1 MNNNLLIIG
10 AGQYGQV
17 VRAIAKDIGTYDKI
31 DFLDDNNADAIGKW
45 DDYKSFKDEYPN
57 AFVALGENV
66 KRLEWL
72 KKLKEA
78 GFNLPILI
86 HPRAYVFDSARISK
100 GTVVEPMAVVHTNV
114 SIGVGCIIAAGSVIC
129 HGAVIEN
136 GVNCFSGCVVEEG
149 AILKSNVTMNVNE
162 VVKAKTIV
170 NSSYEYSFDAGF

>member
-17 VRAIAKDIGTYDKI
+17 VKAIARDIGSFDKI
-31 DFLDDNNADAIGKW
+31 EFLDDNSNEAIGKW
-45 DDYKSFKDEYPN
+45 ADYKLLTDKYAN
-57 AFVALGENV
+57 AFVALGDNL

-78 GFNLPILI
+78 GYNLPVLI
-86 HPRAYVFDSARISK
+86 HPRAYVFDTAEIGK
-100 GTVVEPMAVVHTNV
+100 GTVIEPMAVVHTKV
-114 SIGVGCIIAAGSVIC
+114 SIGAGCIIAAGSVIC

-162 VVKAKTIV
+162 VVKAKMIV
-170 NSSYEYSFDAGF
+170 NSAYEYSFDAGF